1 MKLTVT
7 NTSPLPL
14 YRQMYDQLA
23 AQILRGEI
31 APGEVL
37 PPIRTVAQELS
48 VSLISVRRAW
58 EELERD
64 GFIHTAV
71 GRGTFAAALGE
82 TDKAAMRRAIL
93 KEKLT
98 DAAVLRGCRRI
109 RRGSGGAAAR
119 ADEGGKRMRKKLL
132 LIATGGTIAS
142 RPAEDGLTP
151 EMTSEELLQCIPE
164 VRSLCE
170 IDTVQP
176 FNLDSTN
183 MRPQNWVELVK
194 IIREKYES
202 YDGFVI
208 THGTDTMA
216 YAAATLYYLIQN
228 SPKPVV
234 LTGSQVSIYAR
245 DTDARE
251 NLRNAITYAA
261 DEDACGIHLV
271 FDNKVICANR
281 AQKTRTRSFN
291 AFSSIDYPEVAVI
304 RGGEVRYYIRES
316 FPGPVRFYDALDS
329 RVCVIKLIPGMAP
342 GILDYVAEHA
352 HAVVIES
359 FGVGGVPYYDNDEF
373 TEKIGHLLRNHVKVI
388 FTTQVS
394 HEGSDMELYRVGFRI
409 KKKYELLEA
418 YTMTTEAVVAKVEW
432 ALANS
437 ADDAEFRKLFLTP
450 VGNDRL

>member
-1 MKLTVT
+1 M
-7 NTSPLPL
+7 S
-14 YRQMYDQLA
+14 
-23 AQILRGEI
+23 
-31 APGEVL
+31 
-37 PPIRTVAQELS
+37 
-48 VSLISVRRAW
+48 
-58 EELERD
+58 
-64 GFIHTAV
+64 
-71 GRGTFAAALGE
+71 
-82 TDKAAMRRAIL
+82 
-93 KEKLT
+93 
-98 DAAVLRGCRRI
+98 
-109 RRGSGGAAAR
+109 
-119 ADEGGKRMRKKLL
+119 KKLL

-194 IIREKYES
+194 IIRDKYES

-261 DEDACGIHLV
+261 DDDACGIHLV

-304 RGGEVRYYIRES
+304 SASRSPARCGFMMRLTAASASSSSSPAWRPAFS
-316 FPGPVRFYDALDS
+316 TMWPSTPTPLSS
-329 RVCVIKLIPGMAP
+329 RVSAS
-342 GILDYVAEHA
+342 
-352 HAVVIES
+352 AVC
-359 FGVGGVPYYDNDEF
+359 
-373 TEKIGHLLRNHVKVI
+373 R
-388 FTTQVS
+388 TT
-394 HEGSDMELYRVGFRI
+394 I
-409 KKKYELLEA
+409 
-418 YTMTTEAVVAKVEW
+418 TTSSPRR
-432 ALANS
+432 S
-437 ADDAEFRKLFLTP
+437 ATCC
-450 VGNDRL
+450 GTT

>member
-1 MKLTVT
+1 MKK
-7 NTSPLPL
+7 
-14 YRQMYDQLA
+14 
-23 AQILRGEI
+23 I
-31 APGEVL
+31 
-37 PPIRTVAQELS
+37 
-48 VSLISVRRAW
+48 
-58 EELERD
+58 
-64 GFIHTAV
+64 
-71 GRGTFAAALGE
+71 
-82 TDKAAMRRAIL
+82 
-93 KEKLT
+93 
-98 DAAVLRGCRRI
+98 
-109 RRGSGGAAAR
+109 
-119 ADEGGKRMRKKLL
+119 LL
-132 LIATGGTIAS
+132 LATGGTIAS
-142 RPAEDGLTP
+142 KPTASGGLAPAI
-151 EMTSEELLQCIPE
+151 TSEELLSFVPE
-164 VRSLCE
+164 LAKLCE
-170 IDTVQP
+170 IDAVQL
-176 FNLDSTN
+176 FSLDSTN
-183 MRPQNWVELVK
+183 VGPEQWQQLVHAIRQN
-194 IIREKYES
+194 YDA

-208 THGTDTMA
+208 AHGTDTMA

-261 DEDACGIHLV
+261 DDDACGIHLV

-352 HAVVIES
+352 RAVIIES

-437 ADDAEFRKLFLTP
+437 SDDEEFRKLFLTP

>member
-1 MKLTVT
+1 M
-7 NTSPLPL
+7 
-14 YRQMYDQLA
+14 RE
-23 AQILRGEI
+23 ILM
-31 APGEVL
+31 L
-37 PPIRTVAQELS
+37 
-48 VSLISVRRAW
+48 
-58 EELERD
+58 
-64 GFIHTAV
+64 
-71 GRGTFAAALGE
+71 
-82 TDKAAMRRAIL
+82 
-93 KEKLT
+93 
-98 DAAVLRGCRRI
+98 
-109 RRGSGGAAAR
+109 
-119 ADEGGKRMRKKLL
+119 
-132 LIATGGTIAS
+132 ATGGTIAS
-142 RPAEDGLTP
+142 KDSGDGLSP
-151 EMTSEELLQCIPE
+151 AITSEEILGYVPE
-164 VRSLCE
+164 VGRLCRV
-170 IDTVQP
+170 DAVQLM
-176 FNLDSTN
+176 NLDSTN
-183 MRPQNWVELVK
+183 VTPAHWLRIVRA
-194 IIREKYES
+194 IRENYDR

-261 DEDACGIHLV
+261 DDDACGIHLV

-352 HAVVIES
+352 PAVVIES
-359 FGVGGVPYYDNDEF
+359 CGVGGVPYYDNDEF

-409 KKKYELLEA
+409 KKKYELLPAQESCRQQRH
-418 YTMTTEAVVAKVEW
+418 Y
-432 ALANS
+432 
-437 ADDAEFRKLFLTP
+437 
-450 VGNDRL
+450 

>member
-1 MKLTVT
+1 
-7 NTSPLPL
+7 
-14 YRQMYDQLA
+14 
-23 AQILRGEI
+23 
-31 APGEVL
+31 
-37 PPIRTVAQELS
+37 
-48 VSLISVRRAW
+48 
-58 EELERD
+58 
-64 GFIHTAV
+64 
-71 GRGTFAAALGE
+71 
-82 TDKAAMRRAIL
+82 
-93 KEKLT
+93 
-98 DAAVLRGCRRI
+98 
-109 RRGSGGAAAR
+109 
-119 ADEGGKRMRKKLL
+119 MRKKLL

-194 IIREKYES
+194 IIRDKYES

-261 DEDACGIHLV
+261 DDDACGIHLV

-329 RVCVIKLIPGMAP
+329 RVCVI
-342 GILDYVAEHA
+342 
-352 HAVVIES
+352 
-359 FGVGGVPYYDNDEF
+359 
-373 TEKIGHLLRNHVKVI
+373 
-388 FTTQVS
+388 
-394 HEGSDMELYRVGFRI
+394 
-409 KKKYELLEA
+409 
-418 YTMTTEAVVAKVEW
+418 
-432 ALANS
+432 
-437 ADDAEFRKLFLTP
+437 
-450 VGNDRL
+450 